1 MKNVYGPF
9 EKTMKIDDR
18 ENSPEYLSKQLY
30 SNIYEE
36 RFCEVLILKVAD
48 IDNSAGNSALRVN
61 GLEVLLQT

>member
-1 MKNVYGPF
+1 MKSHKS
-9 EKTMKIDDR
+9 EKYCMSDGQVKVTGK
-18 ENSPEYLSKQLY
+18 PSKYFSLT
-30 SNIYEE
+30 E

>member
-1 MKNVYGPF
+1 MSDGQVKVTGKP
-9 EKTMKIDDR
+9 
-18 ENSPEYLSKQLY
+18 SKYFSLT
-30 SNIYEE
+30 E